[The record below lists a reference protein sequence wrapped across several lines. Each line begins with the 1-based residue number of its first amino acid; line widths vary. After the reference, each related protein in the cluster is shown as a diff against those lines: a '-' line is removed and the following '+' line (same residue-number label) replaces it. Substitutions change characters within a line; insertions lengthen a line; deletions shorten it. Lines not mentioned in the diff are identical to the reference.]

1 MARVSD
7 PVAIRAW
14 VADTPTGGLTLE
26 TLDLDEIRPG
36 EVLVRVAAVGV
47 CHTDIAYTDGSRP
60 TAPFPLVA
68 GHEGAGVISAVG
80 EATDGFAV
88 GDRVLMSFS
97 SCGSCRGCL
106 AGRPARCASFRELN
120 SGFGGPG
127 SGGRLTRRNGEK
139 VSAGFFGQ
147 SSFADHA
154 LTGLRNLV
162 RVPDGVPLPLAAPFG
177 CGFQTGAGAVL
188 NTLRLQPGDALLV
201 TGTGAV
207 GMSAVMAARA
217 AGAAVIVA
225 VDPVESRRTLALTL
239 GATIAL
245 DPAEVADGAL
255 GAMKVPLDFAIDTS
269 GRPEMIRAAVAAVH
283 AEGVVV
289 LIAAGRTGA
298 VADIPLRDLIVGRQV
313 RGAVQGDSV
322 PQLLIPRL
330 LELWRA
336 GQFPVEALVSTFA
349 ATELDDAM
357 RAMKLGHV
365 VKPVVLFDEGCWG
378 LRRLRRC
385 GPRRRGPTPWLG
397 H

>member
-1 MARVSD
+1 MATASGS
-7 PVAIRAW
+7 VAIRAW
-14 VADTPTGGLTLE
+14 VADTPAGGLTLE

-68 GHEGAGVISAVG
+68 GHEGAGVIAAAG
-80 EATDGFAV
+80 DATEGFAI

-106 AGRPARCASFRELN
+106 AGRPGRCTSFRELN

-127 SGGRLTRRNGEK
+127 SGGRLTRPNGEK

-154 LTGLRNLV
+154 LTGVRNLV
-162 RVPDGVPLPLAAPFG
+162 RVPDDVPFHLAAPFG
-177 CGFQTGAGAVL
+177 CGFQTGAGAVF
-188 NTLRLQPGDALLV
+188 NTLRVQPGDTLLV

-239 GATIAL
+239 GATHAL
-245 DPAEVADGAL
+245 DPADVAGGAL
-255 GAMKVPLDFAIDTS
+255 GGLRAPLDFAIDTS

-283 AEGVVV
+283 SEGVVV
-289 LIAAGRTGA
+289 LIAAGQPDA

-313 RGAVQGDSV
+313 RGAVEGDSV

-336 GQFPVEALVSTFA
+336 GQFPVEALVSAFA

-357 RAMKLGHV
+357 RAMKAGYV
-365 VKPVVLFDEGCWG
+365 VKPVVLFDEG
-378 LRRLRRC
+378 R
-385 GPRRRGPTPWLG
+385 
-397 H
+397 

>member
-1 MARVSD
+1 MAGDFD

-14 VADTPTGGLTLE
+14 VADTPAGGLTLE

-68 GHEGAGVISAVG
+68 GHEGAGVIAAVG
-80 EATDGFAV
+80 EATQGFAI
-88 GDRVLMSFS
+88 GERVLMSFS

-106 AGRPARCASFRELN
+106 AGRPARCSSFRELN

-127 SGGRLTRRNGEK
+127 SGGRLTRPNGEK

-147 SSFADHA
+147 SSFADYA
-154 LTGLRNLV
+154 LTSVRNLV
-162 RVPDGVPLPLAAPFG
+162 RVPDDVPLHLAAPFG
-177 CGFQTGAGAVL
+177 CGIQTGAGAVL
-188 NTLRLQPGDALLV
+188 NALRLQPGDALLV

-239 GATIAL
+239 GATHAL
-245 DPAEVADGAL
+245 DPADVAGGAL
-255 GAMKVPLDFAIDTS
+255 GRMRVPLDFAIDTS

-283 AEGVVV
+283 SEGVVV
-289 LIAAGRTGA
+289 LIAAGQTGA
-298 VADIPLRDLIVGRQV
+298 VADIPLRDLVVGRQV
-313 RGAVQGDSV
+313 RGAVEGDSV

-330 LELWRA
+330 LALWRA

-365 VKPVVLFDEGCWG
+365 VKPVVVFDEA
-378 LRRLRRC
+378 
-385 GPRRRGPTPWLG
+385 T
-397 H
+397 